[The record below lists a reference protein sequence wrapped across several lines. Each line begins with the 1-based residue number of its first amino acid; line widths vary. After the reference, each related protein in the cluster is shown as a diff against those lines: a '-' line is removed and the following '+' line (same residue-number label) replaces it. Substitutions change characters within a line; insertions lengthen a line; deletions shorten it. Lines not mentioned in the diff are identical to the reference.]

1 MSNTPKQS
9 KNERRDAAREKARE
23 QRLRQ
28 QRREKRNRAVLQLS
42 IGVVI
47 VAIVAVVAV
56 VIVNSVKPPGPGPRN
71 MASGGITIG
80 AGLKATTTGA
90 IAGGGTPAPAASPSG
105 KVVIQ
110 AWEDFGCPACG
121 SFETTNAA
129 NIEALVKSGSAVV
142 EYFPVAILDRNFT
155 DGNYSSRA
163 ANAGAAV
170 ANWSPDTYFA
180 FHKLMYANR
189 PEEGGPGLTNDKLI
203 ALAKQAKSANLAKIT
218 KAIRDQQFASWV
230 KARTDE
236 FVNGKGNLSKVTI
249 PAANKAA
256 TPTVVVN
263 GKYFDGDITDAN
275 AFGSFVTSVGGAY
288 TAAPTPTP
296 TPTPSPTKTKKK

>member
-1 MSNTPKQS
+1 MTNTPKQS
-9 KNERRDAAREKARE
+9 KNERRDSAREKARE
-23 QRLRQ
+23 QRVRQ
-28 QRREKRNRAVLQLS
+28 QRREKRNRAVLQAS

-47 VAIVAVVAV
+47 LAIIAVVSV
-56 VIVNSVKPPGPGPRN
+56 VIVNSVKPAGPGPRN

-80 AGLKATTTGA
+80 QGFKASSSGS
-90 IAGGGTPAPAASPSG
+90 IPGGGTPAPAITPSG

-110 AWEDFGCPACG
+110 AWEDFGCPACL
-121 SFETTNAA
+121 SFETANAA
-129 NIEALVKSGSAVV
+129 QVQQLVQSGSAVI

-180 FHKLMYANR
+180 FHRLMYANQ
-189 PEEGGPGLTNDKLI
+189 PKEGSAGLTDDRLI
-203 ALAKQAKSANLAKIT
+203 AIAKQAKSAHMTQIA
-218 KAIRDQQFASWV
+218 KAIKDDQYSAWV
-230 KARTDE
+230 KARTEE
-236 FVNGKGNLSKVTI
+236 FVDGKGNLSKVGI
-249 PAANKAA
+249 PSANRSA

-263 GKYFDGDITDAN
+263 GKYFNGDITDPN

-288 TAAPTPTP
+288 KPIPSASASP
-296 TPTPSPTKTKKK
+296 TPTPSPTKTR